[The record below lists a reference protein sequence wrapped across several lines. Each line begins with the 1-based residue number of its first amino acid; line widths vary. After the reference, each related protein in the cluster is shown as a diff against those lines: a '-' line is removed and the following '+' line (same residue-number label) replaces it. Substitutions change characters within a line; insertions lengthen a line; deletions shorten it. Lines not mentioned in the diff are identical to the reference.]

1 MPPLRDHNIWKN
13 NVWALTTGC
22 ALLLLLLRNTKWLP
36 TRLWSPVSKKTR
48 DRRSDTRQ
56 FIYIRKVL
64 RSPWLMLF
72 FGLGSVLSAVYDIIS
87 EMSLTKSTSVS
98 GAPILRIFEY

>member
-1 MPPLRDHNIWKN
+1 
-13 NVWALTTGC
+13 
-22 ALLLLLLRNTKWLP
+22 
-36 TRLWSPVSKKTR
+36 
-48 DRRSDTRQ
+48 
-56 FIYIRKVL
+56 
-64 RSPWLMLF
+64 MLF